1 MSTSTVGI
9 WSNSQIVNATSNL
22 TYKQTGVDT
31 PSVKYTNASIY
42 PLEIANTNYG
52 VPIDVLPPMCAVIS
66 SNPINFTLTLD
77 VSAGSNI
84 PAEALNQ
91 SVSVTYIDAKVPYQI
106 IPLSNLNVGSV
117 TNISGNV
124 DVSGS
129 EIAVTSMPVTTV
141 DFNGAQDVN
150 LSASDITLDTQVSNV
165 KLATNSLV
173 PYSLSTTT
181 TVSDLAN
188 GDSVNL
194 NVGPYIPAGYYAG
207 MLIGF
212 HSSSGYTYSQ
222 AIMAVNY
229 VNTSTNSFLT
239 TAGSTVNTGGN
250 TASDG
255 VQMAFFDF
263 GTPTFANG
271 VFASLV
277 NNTGATIASDTITL
291 DVYLVQA
298 SVSIDNP
305 TTNPV
310 NAVAPPNDM
319 QDASGSIAAGGT
331 AQTVLDSNA
340 SRRFL
345 SIVNPGNANG
355 DTLWVNFGSD
365 ASAGAGSYPLGPGIG
380 LFFPQGQF
388 VPSSS
393 VSLYAATTGD
403 TFTVKYA

>member
-77 VSAGSNI
+77 VSVGSNI
-84 PAEALNQ
+84 PAEALTQ

-124 DVSGS
+124 
-129 EIAVTSMPVTTV
+129 
-141 DFNGAQDVN
+141 N
-150 LSASDITLDTQVSNV
+150 LAASDITLDTQVSNV

-173 PYSLSTTT
+173 PWGLNQQLAI
-181 TVSDLAN
+181 SDLAS
-188 GDSVNL
+188 GDFVASSINL
-194 NVGPYIPAGYYAG
+194 PPESTGLYDGYY
-207 MLIGF
+207 IGF
-212 HSSSGYTYSQ
+212 QSTEGNTYDEVVVFLNYTGSDGGNATMYGPGTFTPKGTANGIQ
-222 AIMAVNY
+222 WVQETIEP
-229 VNTSTNSFLT
+229 T
-239 TAGSTVNTGGN
+239 TANGIYVQFYNNSGSTIT
-250 TASDG
+250 
-255 VQMAFFDF
+255 
-263 GTPTFANG
+263 
-271 VFASLV
+271 
-277 NNTGATIASDTITL
+277 SDTIIF
-291 DVYLVQA
+291 DVFVVRA
-298 SVSIDNP
+298 TETVNNAVG
-305 TTNPV
+305 NPV
-310 NAVAPPNDM
+310 NAVAPPNDV
-319 QDASGSIAAGGT
+319 QDASGSITTGGT
-331 AQTVLDSNA
+331 AQTVLASNA
-340 SRRFL
+340 NRRFL
-345 SIVNPGNANG
+345 TIINPGNANG

-365 ASAGAGSYPLGPGIG
+365 ASDGAGSVPLGPGIG
-380 LFFPQGQF
+380 IFFPQGQF

-393 VSLYAATTGD
+393 VSLYASTTGD

>member
-1 MSTSTVGI
+1 MQAVVT
-9 WSNSQIVNATSNL
+9 
-22 TYKQTGVDT
+22 VDT
-31 PSVKYTNASIY
+31 S
-42 PLEIANTNYG
+42 G
-52 VPIDVLPPMCAVIS
+52 GPIDI
-66 SNPINFTLTLD
+66 
-77 VSAGSNI
+77 
-84 PAEALNQ
+84 E
-91 SVSVTYIDAKVPYQI
+91 
-106 IPLSNLNVGSV
+106 
-117 TNISGNV
+117 GNV
-124 DVSGS
+124 TVKSGTIDV
-129 EIAVTSMPVTTV
+129 ATMPVTTV
-141 DFNGAQDVN
+141 EFNGAQDVN

-188 GDSVNL
+188 GDSVYL

-207 MLIGF
+207 MLIVF

-222 AIMAVNY
+222 AIMAVIY
-229 VNTSTNSFLT
+229 VNTSTNSFVT
-239 TAGSTVNTGGN
+239 TAGQSTVNTGGN

-255 VQMAFFDF
+255 VQTAFFDF
-263 GTPTFANG
+263 DTPTFANG
-271 VFASLV
+271 VFARLV